1 MILEN
6 GPLLISDT
14 QVNAIPSPVQISD
27 IVFATARHARRFGIE
42 PKIALCSHSQF
53 GNLDSESG
61 RNMRDALKILDS
73 KKCDFLYEGEMH
85 SDAALDPELRSRI
98 MPNCR
103 FDGAANALVFANTD
117 AASGVRNILK
127 MCANGLEVGPI
138 LMGLGNKAH
147 IVTPS
152 ITARGLLNI
161 SALAGSPVQTY
172 G

>member
-1 MILEN
+1 MCHN
-6 GPLLISDT
+6 VT
-14 QVNAIPSPVQISD
+14 HCVTMV
-27 IVFATARHARRFGIE
+27 
-42 PKIALCSHSQF
+42 C
-53 GNLDSESG
+53 G
-61 RNMRDALKILDS
+61 RKILDS